1 MEKSMQL
8 VKVGIDDL
16 SPLFGLTKDQVF
28 ALESVWI
35 RSLAPL
41 DGLLGVL
48 EEQCEHE
55 GVAMSV
61 ARGLNILYQAG
72 VEAFLVALNECA
84 TRPRIQE

>member
-8 VKVGIDDL
+8 VKVGVDDL
-16 SPLFGLTKDQVF
+16 SPLFGLTKDQIF

-55 GVAMSV
+55 GVAMSIG
-61 ARGLNILYQAG
+61 RGLSIIYQASA
-72 VEAFLVALNECA
+72 EAFLVALNECA
-84 TRPRIQE
+84 TRPRM